1 MTQAQK
7 LTAMDFGDK
16 RSVIKAGEA
25 ITRTLESDDL
35 RPRIQE
41 KYGKIKEEITR
52 QKEVLSDQS
61 ALYSTVVAAFIEE
74 AYEPRLLAADAIN
87 EITLQLNQGADSVK
101 IPTETQMTAQQIN
114 ADGSFGSGE
123 DTSGFNSV
131 TATVNWYGAYTDLPV
146 PLIRKGNVDLIG
158 FRLASIGRAIGRK
171 VDSVIISEMK
181 KATDKNDGTY
191 GSASN
196 YNYLGS
202 GNNLSLSDF
211 WTSYWNMLDLDAEP
225 DLLVTNPTTA
235 SNLFADS
242 DMISAL
248 GYASTPDVAA
258 PRVNQ
263 IGNLRLLVSSQVSS
277 NYAALV
283 DSDELGYMVDASD
296 IESWDS
302 RIANKFQHE
311 VMGTKAMGVA
321 IAKEGSVYGIY
332 EDTNEPS

>member
-7 LTAMDFGDK
+7 LSAMDFGDK
-16 RSVIKAGEA
+16 RSVIKAGET

-35 RPRIQE
+35 RPRIKE
-41 KYGKIKEEITR
+41 KYGKIREEITR
-52 QKEVLSDQS
+52 QKEVLGDQS

-74 AYEPRLLAADAIN
+74 AYEPQLLAADAIN

-101 IPTETQMTAQQIN
+101 IPTESQMTAVQIN
-114 ADGSFGSGE
+114 SDGTFSSE
-123 DTSGFNSV
+123 ETTGFSSV

-158 FRLASIGRAIGRK
+158 FRLASIGRAIARK
-171 VDSVIISEMK
+171 VDSVITAEMK

-202 GNNLSLSDF
+202 GNNLTLSDF
-211 WTSYWNMLDLDAEP
+211 WTSYWNMLALDAEP
-225 DLLVTNPTTA
+225 DLIVTNPTTA
-235 SNLFADS
+235 ANLFSDS
-242 DMISAL
+242 DMITAQ

-263 IGNLRLLVSSQVSS
+263 IGNLRLLVSSQVAA
-277 NYAALV
+277 NYAMLV
-283 DSDELGYMVDASD
+283 DSDELGYLVDASD

-332 EDTNEPS
+332 EDTNEP